1 MNPLNHVA
9 IIMDGNGRWGLKHKN
24 SRNAGHKAGLN
35 TVESIIKQSI
45 KNKIKY
51 LTLFAFSTENWKR
64 PKKEINYLFNL
75 LENFLINTLNDF
87 HKQNIKLKIIGS
99 KNFSKKLNLLLNLAE
114 KKTSKNSKI
123 QINLALN
130 YGAKLELI
138 SAIKKLQKN
147 KGKINE
153 KNIEKFLYTKN
164 IPDPDLMIR
173 TGNTKRL
180 SNFLLWQLAYS
191 EIFFEKKM
199 WPDFNDKDY
208 LKIIK
213 DCLVA
218 SSIFYMKLGPYKII
232 KKKF

>member
-24 SRNAGHKAGLN
+24 SRNAGHRAGLI
-35 TVESIIKQSI
+35 TAERIIKQSI
-45 KNKIKY
+45 KNQIKF

-75 LENFLINTLNDF
+75 LENFLINKLDDL

-130 YGAKLELI
+130 YGAKFELI

-147 KGKINE
+147 KNKINE

-191 EIFFEKKM
+191 EIFFEPKM
-199 WPDFNDKDY
+199 WPDFDNKDY

-213 DCLVA
+213 E
-218 SSIFYMKLGPYKII
+218 YKNLKRNFGKI
-232 KKKF
+232 

>member
-9 IIMDGNGRWGLKHKN
+9 IIMDGNGRWGLMHKN
-24 SRNAGHKAGLN
+24 SRNAGHKAGLK
-35 TVESIIKQSI
+35 TVERIIKQSI
-45 KNKIKY
+45 KNKIRY
-51 LTLFAFSTENWKR
+51 LTLYAFSTENWKR
-64 PKKEINYLFNL
+64 PKKEVNYLFNL
-75 LENFLINTLNDF
+75 LENFLINKIDDL

-130 YGAKLELI
+130 YGAKFELI

-147 KGKINE
+147 KKRINE
-153 KNIEKFLYTKN
+153 KNIENFLYTKN

-199 WPDFNDKDY
+199 WPDFKDKDY

-213 DCLVA
+213 E
-218 SSIFYMKLGPYKII
+218 YKNLKRNFGKI
-232 KKKF
+232 